1 MEIHYCIVG
10 CTKMN
15 ERFFTNTITIY
26 NKKQDES
33 FQRTII
39 NKVYARKNRKI
50 VVNSNGEEVASSE
63 TIIIPTK
70 IATINNR
77 LAINSYIDNRSLDK
91 NSSILNFTL
100 NSALIAMPWTIMAGD
115 YIVDG
120 YCDLDFDI
128 TKIKKEHKLF
138 QIISFADNRKGN
150 LQHFKIEVS
159 E

>member
-70 IATINNR
+70 IATINNQ

-100 NSALIAMPWTIMAGD
+100 NSALIDTLWTIMTGD

>member
-1 MEIHYCIVG
+1 
-10 CTKMN
+10 MN
-15 ERFFTNTITIY
+15 EKFFTNTITIY

-70 IATINNR
+70 IATINNQ
-77 LAINSYIDNRSLDK
+77 LAINSYINNRSLDK

-100 NSALIAMPWTIMAGD
+100 NSASIDTPWTIMAGD

>member
-15 ERFFTNTITIY
+15 EKFFTNTITIY

-91 NSSILNFTL
+91 NSSILDFTL
-100 NSALIAMPWTIMAGD
+100 NSALIEMPWTIMAGD